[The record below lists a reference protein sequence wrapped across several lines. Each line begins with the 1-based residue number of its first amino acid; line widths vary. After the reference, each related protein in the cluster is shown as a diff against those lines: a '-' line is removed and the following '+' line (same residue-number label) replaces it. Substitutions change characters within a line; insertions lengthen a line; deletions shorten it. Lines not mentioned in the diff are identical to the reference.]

1 MRNYNPGDLL
11 TPGEVAAINRVD
23 PKTVTRWAASGKM
36 PSIRTPGGHR
46 RFYWAAVAAALMG
59 DDPWEALTIHGLPT
73 PARPGNPTPNP
84 TADPAPADPNPT
96 AVRPTGIDPDI
107 RYYLSN
113 PTR

>member
-36 PSIRTPGGHR
+36 PAIRTPGGHR

-59 DDPWEALTIHGLPT
+59 DDPWEALTIHSLPT
-73 PARPGNPTPNP
+73 PPRPNPTPNP
-84 TADPAPADPNPT
+84 TTDTTREHLHTSVNRTGSIPASARDF
-96 AVRPTGIDPDI
+96 
-107 RYYLSN
+107 LSH